1 MRRNKMEDPI
11 LIVEGLKTH
20 FPTRHGTVKAVDD
33 VDFKVYKGETFGLI
47 GESGCGKSMT
57 ALSIMRLIPPPGNI
71 IDGKIVFKGENLLEN
86 SEEEMRSIRGEELS
100 MIFQDPMTSL
110 NPVFNIGYQ
119 VDEPLIF
126 HKTMAKKSI
135 IDRTLEMLGKVGI
148 PSASSRRGNYP
159 HQFSGGMRQR
169 AMIAMALNCDPDL
182 LIADEPTTALDVTIQ
197 AQILELIKE
206 LKEELGLSVLLIT
219 HNMGVIAEMCDRV
232 AVMYAGK
239 IVEVAET
246 EELFEKPLHPYTR
259 GLMMCLPKVDMWQDR
274 LYSINGTVPNLVDT
288 PDGCYFYNRCKRAN
302 SQCLTE
308 KPLLCEEENN
318 HYVACFTQKKK

>member
-1 MRRNKMEDPI
+1 LEDPL
-11 LIVEGLKTH
+11 LIVESLKTY
-20 FPTRHGTVKAVDD
+20 FPTRYGTVKAVDN
-33 VDFKVYKGETFGLI
+33 VDFEVFKGETFGLI

-71 IDGKIVFKGENLLEN
+71 IDGKILFKGKNLLEN
-86 SEEEMRSIRGEELS
+86 NEDEMRSIRGEEMS

-126 HKTMAKKSI
+126 HKKMGKKSI
-135 IDRTLEMLGKVGI
+135 VERTLEMLDKVGI
-148 PSASSRRGNYP
+148 PSASSRRENYP

-197 AQILELIKE
+197 AQILELIKG

-246 EELFEKPLHPYTR
+246 KELFEIPLHPYTR
-259 GLMMCLPKVDMWQDR
+259 GLMMCLPRVNQWQDR
-274 LYSINGTVPNLVDT
+274 LYSIDGTVPNLVDA
-288 PDGCYFYNRCKRAN
+288 PVGCYFYNRCKQAN
-302 SQCLTE
+302 KQCLTE
-308 KPLLCEEENN
+308 KPPLSGEENN
-318 HYVACFTQKKK
+318 HLVACFEQMKK

>member
-1 MRRNKMEDPI
+1 MEDPL
-11 LIVEGLKTH
+11 LIVEGLKTY
-20 FPTRHGTVKAVDD
+20 FPTRYGTVKAVDD
-33 VDFKVYKGETFGLI
+33 VDFEVYKGETFGLI

-57 ALSIMRLIPPPGNI
+57 ALSIMRLIPPPGDI
-71 IDGKIVFKGENLLEN
+71 IAGKILFKGQNLLEN
-86 SEEEMRSIRGEELS
+86 SEEEMRSIRGEEMS

-126 HKTMAKKSI
+126 HKNMGKKSI

-148 PSASSRRGNYP
+148 PSPSTRRRSYP

-169 AMIAMALNCDPDL
+169 AMIAMALTCNPSL

-197 AQILELIKE
+197 AQILELIKG
-206 LKEELGLSVLLIT
+206 LKEELDLSVLLIT

-246 EELFEKPLHPYTR
+246 EELFEKPLHPYTQ
-259 GLMMCLPKVDMWQDR
+259 GLMMCLPKVDKWQDR
-274 LYSINGTVPNLVDT
+274 LYSIDGTVPNLVDA
-288 PDGCYFYNRCKRAN
+288 PVGCYFYNRCKQAN
-302 SQCLTE
+302 KQCLTE
-308 KPLLCEEENN
+308 KPKLCGEENN
-318 HYVACFTQKKK
+318 HLVACFAQMKR

>member
-1 MRRNKMEDPI
+1 LEDPL
-11 LIVEGLKTH
+11 LIVERLKTH
-20 FPTRHGTVKAVDD
+20 FPTRYGTVRAVDD
-33 VDFKVYKGETFGLI
+33 VDFEVYKGETFGLI

-57 ALSIMRLIPPPGNI
+57 ALSIMRLIPTPGNI
-71 IDGKIVFKGENLLEN
+71 VAGKILFKGNNLLKI
-86 SEEEMRSIRGEELS
+86 SEEEMRSIRGEEMS

-126 HKTMAKKSI
+126 HKKMGKKSI
-135 IDRTLEMLGKVGI
+135 VERTLEMLGKVGI

-197 AQILELIKE
+197 AQILELIKG
-206 LKEELGLSVLLIT
+206 LKEEFGLSVLLIT

-246 EELFEKPLHPYTR
+246 KELFEKPLHPYTR
-259 GLMMCLPKVDMWQDR
+259 GLMMCLPKVNQWQDR
-274 LYSINGTVPNLVDT
+274 LYSIDGTVPNLVDA
-288 PDGCYFYNRCKRAN
+288 PAGCYFSNRCKQAN
-302 SQCLTE
+302 KQCLTE
-308 KPLLCEEENN
+308 KPPLCGEKNN
-318 HYVACFTQKKK
+318 HLVACFEQMKK

>member
-1 MRRNKMEDPI
+1 LEDPL
-11 LIVEGLKTH
+11 LIVERLKTH
-20 FPTRHGTVKAVDD
+20 FPTRYGTVRAVDD
-33 VDFKVYKGETFGLI
+33 VDFEVYKGETFGLI

-57 ALSIMRLIPPPGNI
+57 ALSIMRLIPTPGNI
-71 IDGKIVFKGENLLEN
+71 VAGKILFKGNNLLKI
-86 SEEEMRSIRGEELS
+86 SEEEMRSIRGEEMS

-126 HKTMAKKSI
+126 HKKMGKKSI
-135 IDRTLEMLGKVGI
+135 VERTLEMLGKVGI

-197 AQILELIKE
+197 AQILELIKG
-206 LKEELGLSVLLIT
+206 LKEEFGLSVLLIT

-246 EELFEKPLHPYTR
+246 KELFEKPLHPYTR
-259 GLMMCLPKVDMWQDR
+259 GLMMCLPKVNQWQDR
-274 LYSINGTVPNLVDT
+274 LYSIDGTVPNLVDA
-288 PDGCYFYNRCKRAN
+288 PAGCYFSNRCKQAN
-302 SQCLTE
+302 KQCLTE
-308 KPLLCEEENN
+308 KPPLCGEENN
-318 HYVACFTQKKK
+318 HLVACFEQMKK